1 MKKAPPIPGP
11 FGRARK
17 PITALVPPLV
27 LPAPSHPMAVA
38 RELVKRLYTL
48 PTGEHLRNHRGDFFQ
63 WDGTK
68 WPELQTRDLKKRA
81 YELVEH
87 AVYEQVDDKTGL
99 VTQKPFAPTQR
110 KMSDLLDALCA
121 VVLVRSNTE
130 APLWIDERTDPP
142 ASELVPL
149 ANGLLH
155 VPTRTLYEHSTQFF
169 NHHSL
174 PFAFD
179 PGAAT
184 ADRWLA
190 FLDELWKDDTTA
202 IETLQEVIGYLLG
215 GDTSQ
220 QKMFLLCG
228 PKRGGKGT
236 IGRVLTGL
244 LGAHHVAAPTLASLS
259 TNFGLSPLIGK
270 PLALVSDARLS
281 TKADSKIVVERLL
294 SISGEDSLTIDR
306 KYKEPW
312 TGRLP
317 TRFLIMTNEL
327 PRLSDA
333 SGALASR
340 FIMLVLTQSFYNR
353 ENPRLT
359 TDLLTEAPAI
369 FNWALEGL
377 DRLNQRGYFVN
388 PESGNDA
395 IQQMED
401 LSSPISAFLRERCI
415 VGRHEVEVDTLW
427 GAWKTWCSE
436 DNRHPGTKAIF
447 GRDLRAAVPTLKK
460 RRPRSDDGERDH
472 VYQGLGLVDTAV
484 SGHRDHYDHKPN
496 GRESGH
502 SGHSDQPMYPPHEND
517 GRDEA
522 CAEADAAFKDD
533 WKS

>member
-1 MKKAPPIPGP
+1 MK
-11 FGRARK
+11 
-17 PITALVPPLV
+17 
-27 LPAPSHPMAVA
+27 VA
-38 RELVKRLYTL
+38 RELRKRLYTL
-48 PTGEHLRNHRGDFFQ
+48 PAGEQLRSHRGDFYL

-68 WPELQTRDLKKRA
+68 WPELETRDLKARA
-81 YELVEH
+81 YDLLEH
-87 AVYEQVDDKTGL
+87 AVYDHVDPKTGA

-110 KMSDLLDALCA
+110 KIIDILDALSA
-121 VVLVRSNTE
+121 ITLVRSADE
-130 APLWIDERTDPP
+130 APLWVDFRTDPP
-142 ASELVPL
+142 ASDLIPMT
-149 ANGLLH
+149 NGLLH
-155 VPTRTLYEHSTQFF
+155 VPTRTLHPHSSSFF

-179 PGAAT
+179 PEAT
-184 ADRWLA
+184 MAERWLA
-190 FLDELWKDDTTA
+190 FLSQLWEDDKAA
-202 IETLQEVIGYLLG
+202 IETLQEVLGYLLG
-215 GDTSQ
+215 GDTCQ

-244 LGAHHVAAPTLASLS
+244 LGAHHVAAPTLASLA

-306 KYKEPW
+306 KYREPW

-317 TRFLIMTNEL
+317 TRFVIMTNEL

-340 FIMLVLTQSFYNR
+340 FVMLVLTKSFYGS
-353 ENPRLT
+353 ENPKLT
-359 TDLLTEAPAI
+359 SELLAEAPAI

-377 DRLNQRGYFVN
+377 DRLNQRGYFIN
-388 PESGNDA
+388 PDSGNDA

-415 VGRHEVEVDTLW
+415 VGRHEVPVDTLW
-427 GAWKTWCSE
+427 SAWKTWCSE

-460 RRPRSDDGERDH
+460 RRPRADDGERDH
-472 VYQGLGLVDTAV
+472 VYQGLGLVNTTV
-484 SGHRDHYDHKPN
+484 SGHRDHYDQKPN
-496 GRESGH
+496 GRDSGH
-502 SGHSDQPMYPPHEND
+502 GGHSDQPMYSLREV
-517 GRDEA
+517 E
-522 CAEADAAFKDD
+522 
-533 WKS
+533 S